1 MQITQLT
8 AFDLLDQIKKRQ
20 LTARDAVEAF
30 LKQIDK
36 HEKTI
41 GALITVLPEYARE
54 RADQID
60 QMLADGRDAGPLA
73 GLPII
78 IKDNLCTQFA
88 KTTCASKILIDYQPP
103 YNAHVVEQLEK
114 AGAIIIAKANLDEFA
129 MGSSTENS
137 GIKTTRNPW
146 STDCVP
152 GGSSGGSAAAVAA
165 RMAPVSLGTD
175 TGGSIR
181 LPAAFC
187 GISGLKPTY
196 GRVSRY
202 GLVAYGSSLDQIGP
216 LGADARD
223 IALVMNV
230 ISGHD
235 ARDTTSVPES
245 ISPKPDYLT
254 KLDTPLKGLRIGI
267 VKEYQSSDGIDPQIV
282 AAIDQATKLYEQ
294 MGAQLVEVSLPHT
307 QYAVACY
314 YLVATAEA
322 SSNLARYDGVHFG
335 YRTPN
340 PEDYIDVYS
349 SSRAEGFGDEVKR
362 RIMLGTYALSAG
374 YYDAYYLKALKV
386 RMMIRQ
392 DFEKAFE
399 QADIICAP
407 VAPTTAFRVGEKTSD
422 PLTMY
427 LSDIFTISANLA
439 GIPGISIPA
448 GFSRDSLPIGL
459 QLLGNYFDESTILQ
473 AAWQYQQ
480 HTDFHRQIP
489 AGFIEQ

>member
-216 LGADARD
+216 LGADAL
-223 IALVMNV
+223 A
-230 ISGHD
+230 
-235 ARDTTSVPES
+235 AA
-245 ISPKPDYLT
+245 PDVL
-254 KLDTPLKGLRIGI
+254 PGLGRTAAKIHLARIGFRQLRR
-267 VKEYQSSDGIDPQIV
+267 V
-282 AAIDQATKLYEQ
+282 QA
-294 MGAQLVEVSLPHT
+294 G
-307 QYAVACY
+307 
-314 YLVATAEA
+314 
-322 SSNLARYDGVHFG
+322 
-335 YRTPN
+335 
-340 PEDYIDVYS
+340 
-349 SSRAEGFGDEVKR
+349 
-362 RIMLGTYALSAG
+362 
-374 YYDAYYLKALKV
+374 
-386 RMMIRQ
+386 
-392 DFEKAFE
+392 
-399 QADIICAP
+399 
-407 VAPTTAFRVGEKTSD
+407 
-422 PLTMY
+422 
-427 LSDIFTISANLA
+427 
-439 GIPGISIPA
+439 
-448 GFSRDSLPIGL
+448 
-459 QLLGNYFDESTILQ
+459 ST
-473 AAWQYQQ
+473 
-480 HTDFHRQIP
+480 D
-489 AGFIEQ
+489 